1 MIIKLNNILDLFFKN
16 LLKKKDKSYLY
27 YLSLILF
34 ILFISRLF
42 IFLSLFLSLSYI
54 YNLLFFLFLFLSFS
68 FSSTFISHL
77 YFPAFLNDPSLH
89 IHYIYTISPFHH
101 ACIILHVA
109 KKIVIISFVYK
120 LIHIFYKNRIFR
132 PTF

>member
-1 MIIKLNNILDLFFKN
+1 MIIKLNNILDLFSKN

-27 YLSLILF
+27 
-34 ILFISRLF
+34 ISRLF
-42 IFLSLFLSLSYI
+42 IFLSLSLSLSYI
-54 YNLLFFLFLFLSFS
+54 YNLLFFPFLFLSFS

-120 LIHIFYKNRIFR
+120 LIHIFLQKSNFSTNFLNK
-132 PTF
+132 TF

>member
-1 MIIKLNNILDLFFKN
+1 MIIKLNNILDLFSKN
-16 LLKKKDKSYLY
+16 LLKKKRQ
-27 YLSLILF
+27 ILF
-34 ILFISRLF
+34 IY
-42 IFLSLFLSLSYI
+42 LSSFHFSFSLSFSFLHI
-54 YNLLFFLFLFLSFS
+54 YNLLFFPFLFLSFS